1 MGTADLNAIFYGNPK
16 KKQIQSLDEGSSE
29 TPATPEK
36 PRERKHILTVSKYKK
51 WDSYNF

>member
-36 PRERKHILTVSKYKK
+36 PRERKHILTVGCCRNNLPS
-51 WDSYNF
+51 